1 MKAARTGMSRGRFK
15 VGDLCHTTGSK
26 APLLN
31 NGLLVVITGIN
42 YKIRNHDGHAV
53 PYLIRRIDG
62 QVFVSSFERA
72 TGRMS
77 WCKAK
82 QVWAARHHLRRI
94 DDAPAVLE
102 TEHETE
108 AGQLCTA

>member
-1 MKAARTGMSRGRFK
+1 MKAARTRMSGHRLK

-26 APLLN
+26 VPLLN
-31 NGLLVVITGIN
+31 NGLLVVIIGIN
-42 YKIRNHDGHAV
+42 YAIRNHGGHTV
-53 PYLIRRIDG
+53 PYLIRRVDG

-72 TGRMS
+72 TGRMN
-77 WCKAK
+77 WCNTQ

-94 DDAPAVLE
+94 DDTPRVLE